1 MARTC
6 HGMGRI
12 CEHMVSSDGGFHMSV
27 MDEGRLLNTMQHV
40 NALTSLTRT

>member
-12 CEHMVSSDGGFHMSV
+12 CEHMVSSDGGFCMSV
-27 MDEGRLLNTMQHV
+27 MDEGRLLNTLQHV
-40 NALTSLTRT
+40 KVLTRT